1 MIAPLRKAHR
11 IAIPLL
17 ALALAAL
24 FVAALR
30 ARPAAPVNPPFPPT
44 LSPRKGGA
52 Q

>member
-1 MIAPLRKAHR
+1 MTGAGTIERRGAAF
-11 IAIPLL
+11 AQ
-17 ALALAAL
+17 AAAL